1 MKIFYNFQSK
11 FRLVFFCRKKWRK
24 WFGSTFSFSLSAIIS
39 VSHLAVRG
47 SQMCFHFF
55 WLWQLLAT
63 VKYFLCAIM
72 RFFLVIFCVLVPNVF
87 AQSEILYKF
96 LQLNREH
103 LRISESCENDLQII
117 EEGLESEDV
126 WALKCELKKL
136 VLWWK
141 LF

>member
-1 MKIFYNFQSK
+1 M
-11 FRLVFFCRKKWRK
+11 
-24 WFGSTFSFSLSAIIS
+24 
-39 VSHLAVRG
+39 
-47 SQMCFHFF
+47 
-55 WLWQLLAT
+55 
-63 VKYFLCAIM
+63 
-72 RFFLVIFCVLVPNVF
+72 IFCVLVPNVF

-136 VLWWK
+136 VLW
-141 LF
+141 